1 MANQTNRQLVTY
13 DLWLTGTVEQYAP
26 VTAAGVAP
34 AAGGNCVGFT
44 EFGGGNRERVR
55 VRCAGPCRAIAGAAI
70 TAGDLLEVGATTSR
84 VVPRT
89 SGAIIGRALTSAAN
103 GEPVELVFIPN

>member
-1 MANQTNRQLVTY
+1 MSNQSARQLVTF
-13 DLWLTGTVEQYAP
+13 DLWLTGTVEAYAP
-26 VTAAGVAP
+26 VTAAGVA
-34 AAGGNCVGFT
+34 ATAGGNCVGFSMT
-44 EFGGGNRERVR
+44 SGANRDRIR
-55 VRCAGPCRAIAGAAI
+55 VRCAGPCRAVAGAAI

-89 SGAIIGRALTSAAN
+89 SGAIVGRALTGAAN